1 MGKGRGTLS
10 FNLIKKSNLRLARGK
25 QNLKATCTC
34 LKGKLEFVFFLQPY
48 DIDSYELDI
57 QMNISYFTIAKLYE
71 IK

>member
-1 MGKGRGTLS
+1 MYLS
-10 FNLIKKSNLRLARGK
+10 ERQIGI
-25 QNLKATCTC
+25 Q
-34 LKGKLEFVFFLQPY
+34 VFFLQPY